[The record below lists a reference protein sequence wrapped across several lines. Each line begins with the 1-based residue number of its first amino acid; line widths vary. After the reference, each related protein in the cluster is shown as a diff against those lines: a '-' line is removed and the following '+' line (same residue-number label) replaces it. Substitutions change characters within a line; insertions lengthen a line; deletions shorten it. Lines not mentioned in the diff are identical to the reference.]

1 MKEIWTS
8 IRRTPYQSF
17 SAFLILFFTLFLT
30 LILFVSLTFLYGTLN
45 YLETKPQV
53 TVYFQNKTEENQ
65 IFKVRDEL
73 MSSGKVLNIKYISKN
88 DAFNIYKQLNKDNP
102 LLLEMVSANILP
114 PSLEIYAKKP
124 IFLPEIAEY
133 LKKQGDIDEV
143 QYEKDIIDKLLV
155 LTNTI
160 RTSALIFFSYLI
172 LMSIVVL
179 TTMILFKIALKESE
193 ITLLKLIGAT
203 NFYIRK
209 PYILESLFLGFSASL
224 LSFGIFSF
232 VVLYFNPFLQSYLK
246 GITTLS
252 VDVFNYPL
260 TIWPLNYIFFGVVF
274 ISISLFG
281 AIIASVASYIATNK
295 YLKV

>member
-8 IRRTPYQSF
+8 IRRTPYQSL

-53 TVYFQNKTEENQ
+53 TVYFQNKTVENH

-88 DAFNIYKQLNKDNP
+88 EAFNIYKQLNKDNP
-102 LLLEMVSANILP
+102 LLLEMVSADILP

-124 IFLPEIAEY
+124 VFLPEIAEY

-160 RTSALIFFSYLI
+160 RRSALIFFSYLI
-172 LMSIVVL
+172 IMSIIVL

-209 PYILESLFLGFSASL
+209 PYILESLFLGISASS

-232 VVLYFNPFLQSYLK
+232 IVFYFNPFLQSYLR
-246 GITTLS
+246 GVASLS

-260 TIWPLNYIFFGVVF
+260 VIWPLNYVFFTIVF
-274 ISISLFG
+274 VSISLFG

>member
-1 MKEIWTS
+1 MNQIMTS
-8 IRRTPYQSF
+8 IRRTPYQSL
-17 SAFLILFFTLFLT
+17 SAFLILFFTLFLS
-30 LILFVSLTFLYGTLN
+30 LMLFVSLTFLNSILS

-53 TVYFQNKTEENQ
+53 TVYFQNKSPENQ

-88 DAFNIYKQLNKDNP
+88 EAFNIYKQLNKDNP
-102 LLLEMVSANILP
+102 LLLEMVSADILP

-124 IFLPEIAEY
+124 IYLPEIAEY

-143 QYEKDIIDKLLV
+143 QYEKDIVDKLLV

-160 RTSALIFFSYLI
+160 RKTASIFFSYLI

-179 TTMILFKIALKESE
+179 TTTILFKIALKESE

-209 PYILESLFLGFSASL
+209 PYIMEGLFLGISASI
-224 LSFGIFSF
+224 LSFGIFCLLAIYS
-232 VVLYFNPFLQSYLK
+232 NPFLQSYLR
-246 GITTLS
+246 GISSLS
-252 VDVFNYPL
+252 VDVFSYKL
-260 TIWPLNYIFFGVVF
+260 IIWPFNYIFFAIVF
-274 ISISLFG
+274 VSSSIFG
-281 AIIASVASYIATNK
+281 AVIATVASYIATNK

>member
-8 IRRTPYQSF
+8 IRRTPYQSL

-53 TVYFQNKTEENQ
+53 SVYFQNKTVENN
-65 IFKVRDEL
+65 IFKVRDDL

-88 DAFNIYKQLNKDNP
+88 EAFNIYKQLNKDNP
-102 LLLEMVSANILP
+102 LLLEMVSADILP

-160 RTSALIFFSYLI
+160 RKSALIFFSYLI
-172 LMSIVVL
+172 IMSIIVL

-209 PYILESLFLGFSASL
+209 PYVLESLFLGISASL

-232 VVLYFNPFLQSYLK
+232 IVFYFNPFLQSYLR
-246 GITTLS
+246 GVTSLS

-260 TIWPLNYIFFGVVF
+260 AIWPLNYVFFTIVF
-274 ISISLFG
+274 VSISLFG

>member
-8 IRRTPYQSF
+8 IRRTPYQSL

-53 TVYFQNKTEENQ
+53 TVYFKNKSVENH

-88 DAFNIYKQLNKDNP
+88 EAFNIYKQLNKDNP
-102 LLLEMVSANILP
+102 LLLEMVSADILP

-124 IFLPEIAEY
+124 VYLPEIAEY

-143 QYEKDIIDKLLV
+143 QYEKDIVDKLLV

-160 RTSALIFFSYLI
+160 RKIALIFFSYLI

-179 TTMILFKIALKESE
+179 TTTILFKIALKESE

-209 PYILESLFLGFSASL
+209 PYIMESLFLGIAASV
-224 LSFGIFSF
+224 LSFGIFSLLA
-232 VVLYFNPFLQSYLK
+232 LYFNPFLQSYLK
-246 GITTLS
+246 GIGSLF
-252 VDVFNYPL
+252 VNVFNYQL
-260 TIWPLNYIFFGVVF
+260 IIWPFNYIFFTIVF
-274 ISISLFG
+274 VSSSVFG
-281 AIIASVASYIATNK
+281 AVIATVASYIATNK

>member
-1 MKEIWTS
+1 MNQILTS
-8 IRRTPYQSF
+8 IRRTPYQSL
-17 SAFLILFFTLFLT
+17 SAFLILFFTLFLS
-30 LILFVSLTFLYGTLN
+30 LMLFVSLTFLYSTLS

-53 TVYFQNKTEENQ
+53 TVYFQNKSLENQ

-73 MSSGKVLNIKYISKN
+73 MRSGKVLNIKYISKN
-88 DAFNIYKQLNKDNP
+88 EAFNIYKQLNKDNP
-102 LLLEMVSANILP
+102 LLLEMVSADILP

-124 IFLPEIAEY
+124 AYLPEIAEY

-143 QYEKDIIDKLLV
+143 QYEKDIVDKLLI

-160 RTSALIFFSYLI
+160 RRTALIFFSYLI

-179 TTMILFKIALKESE
+179 TTTILFKIALKESE

-209 PYILESLFLGFSASL
+209 PYIMESLFLGLTASI
-224 LSFGIFSF
+224 LSFGIFSLLA
-232 VVLYFNPFLQSYLK
+232 LYFNPFLQSYLK
-246 GITTLS
+246 GISFLS
-252 VDVFNYPL
+252 VNVFNYQL
-260 TIWPLNYIFFGVVF
+260 TIWPFNYIFFAIVF
-274 ISISLFG
+274 VSTLIFG
-281 AIIASVASYIATNK
+281 AIIATVASYIATNK

>member
-1 MKEIWTS
+1 MNQIWTS
-8 IRRTPYQSF
+8 IRRTPYQSL

-53 TVYFQNKTEENQ
+53 TVYFQTKAPETQ

-160 RTSALIFFSYLI
+160 RRSALIFFGYLI

-179 TTMILFKIALKESE
+179 TTTILFKIALKESE

-209 PYILESLFLGFSASL
+209 PYVLESLFLGIAAST
-224 LSFGIFSF
+224 LSFSIFSF
-232 VVLYFNPFLQSYLK
+232 IVLYFHPFLQSYLK

-252 VDVFNYPL
+252 IDVSNYSL
-260 TIWPLNYIFFGVVF
+260 VIWPLNYVFFAIVF

-281 AIIASVASYIATNK
+281 AVISSVASYIATNK
-295 YLKV
+295 YLRV

>member
-1 MKEIWTS
+1 MKDIWTS

-53 TVYFQNKTEENQ
+53 TVYFQNKTPENN

-73 MSSGKVLNIKYISKN
+73 MVSGKVSSIKYISKN
-88 DAFNIYKQLNKDNP
+88 DAYNIYKQLNKDNP
-102 LLLEMVSANILP
+102 LLLEMVSADILP

-124 IFLPEIAEY
+124 VYLPEIAEY

-155 LTNTI
+155 LTNTT
-160 RTSALIFFSYLI
+160 RMAALIFFSYLI

-193 ITLLKLIGAT
+193 IILLKLIGAT

-209 PYILESLFLGFSASL
+209 PYIMESLFLGITAST
-224 LSFGIFSF
+224 LSFGIFSLI
-232 VVLYFNPFLQSYLK
+232 VLYFSPFLQSYFK
-246 GITTLS
+246 GITDLS
-252 VDVFNYPL
+252 VDVFNYKL
-260 TIWPLNYIFFGVVF
+260 VIWPLNYIFFSIIFV
-274 ISISLFG
+274 SISLFG
-281 AIIASVASYIATNK
+281 AIISSVASYIATNK

>member
-8 IRRTPYQSF
+8 IRRTPYQSL

-30 LILFVSLTFLYGTLN
+30 LILFVSLTFLYGSLN

-53 TVYFQNKTEENQ
+53 TVYFQNKTPENN
-65 IFKVRDEL
+65 IFKVREEL
-73 MSSGKVLNIKYISKN
+73 MNSGKVSNIKYTNKN
-88 DAFNIYKQLNKDNP
+88 EAFNIYKQDNKDNP
-102 LLLEMVSANILP
+102 LLLEMVSADILP
-114 PSLEIYAKKP
+114 PSLDIYAKKP
-124 IFLPEIAEY
+124 IYLPEIAEY

-143 QYEKDIIDKLLV
+143 QYEKDTIDKLLV

-160 RTSALIFFSYLI
+160 RISALIFFSYLI

-193 ITLLKLIGAT
+193 ITLLRLIGAT

-209 PYILESLFLGFSASL
+209 PYILESLFLGFTASL
-224 LSFGIFSF
+224 LSFGIFSSI
-232 VVLYFNPFLQSYLK
+232 VLYFHSFLQSYLK
-246 GITTLS
+246 GITALS
-252 VDVFNYPL
+252 IDVFNYSL
-260 TIWPLNYIFFGVVF
+260 VIWPLNYIFFAIVF

-281 AIIASVASYIATNK
+281 AIISSVASYIATNK

>member
-8 IRRTPYQSF
+8 IRRTPYQSL
-17 SAFLILFFTLFLT
+17 SAFLILFFTLFLSSM
-30 LILFVSLTFLYGTLN
+30 LFVSLTFLYGTLG

-53 TVYFQNKTEENQ
+53 TVYFQNKALENQ

-73 MSSGKVLNIKYISKN
+73 MSSGKVSNIKYISKN
-88 DAFNIYKQLNKDNP
+88 EAFNIYKQLNKDNP
-102 LLLEMVSANILP
+102 LLLEMVSAEILP

-124 IFLPEIAEY
+124 IYLPEIAEY

-143 QYEKDIIDKLLV
+143 QYEKDIVDKLLI

-160 RTSALIFFSYLI
+160 RKTALIFFSYLI

-179 TTMILFKIALKESE
+179 TTTILFKIALKESE

-209 PYILESLFLGFSASL
+209 PYIMESLFLGTTASI
-224 LSFGIFSF
+224 LSFSIFSLIT
-232 VVLYFNPFLQSYLK
+232 LYLRPFLASYLK
-246 GITTLS
+246 GVTSLS
-252 VDVFNYPL
+252 VNIFNYPL
-260 TIWPLNYIFFGVVF
+260 TVWPLNPLFFGIVF
-274 ISISLFG
+274 VSSLIFG
-281 AIIASVASYIATNK
+281 AVIATVASYIATNK

>member
-8 IRRTPYQSF
+8 IRRTPYQSL

-30 LILFVSLTFLYGTLN
+30 LILFVSLTYLYGALN

-53 TVYFQNKTEENQ
+53 TVYFQNKTEEKQ
-65 IFKVRDEL
+65 IFKIREEL
-73 MSSGKVLNIKYISKN
+73 INSGKVLNIKYISKN
-88 DAFNIYKQLNKDNP
+88 EAFKIYKELNKDNP

-124 IFLPEIAEY
+124 IFLPQIAEY

-143 QYEKDIIDKLLV
+143 QYEKDIIEKLLV

-160 RTSALIFFSYLI
+160 RKSAVIFFSYLI
-172 LMSIVVL
+172 LMSIIVL
-179 TTMILFKIALKESE
+179 TTTILFKIALKESE

-203 NFYIRK
+203 NFYIRG
-209 PYILESLFLGFSASL
+209 PYILESLFLGMVASL

-232 VVLYFNPFLQSYLK
+232 IILYFNSFLQSYFR
-246 GITTLS
+246 GVAILS
-252 VDVFNYPL
+252 VDVFGYQMV
-260 TIWPLNYIFFGVVF
+260 IWPLNIIFFAVVF
-274 ISISLFG
+274 VSISLFG

>member
-1 MKEIWTS
+1 MGQDP
-8 IRRTPYQSF
+8 RD
-17 SAFLILFFTLFLT
+17 
-30 LILFVSLTFLYGTLN
+30 LYL
-45 YLETKPQV
+45 
-53 TVYFQNKTEENQ
+53 
-65 IFKVRDEL
+65 L
-73 MSSGKVLNIKYISKN
+73 MSSGKVLNIKYISKQ

-160 RTSALIFFSYLI
+160 RMSALIFFSYLI
-172 LMSIVVL
+172 LMSIIVL

-209 PYILESLFLGFSASL
+209 PYILESLFLGITAST

-232 VVLYFNPFLQSYLK
+232 IVLYFNPFLQSYFK
-246 GITTLS
+246 GITALS
-252 VDVFNYPL
+252 VDVFNYSL
-260 TIWPLNYIFFGVVF
+260 VIWPLNYIFFAIVF
-274 ISISLFG
+274 VSISLFG
-281 AIIASVASYIATNK
+281 VVIASVASYIATNK

>member
-8 IRRTPYQSF
+8 IRRTPYQSL

-53 TVYFQNKTEENQ
+53 TVYFQNKTVENH

-88 DAFNIYKQLNKDNP
+88 EAFNIYKQLNKDNP
-102 LLLEMVSANILP
+102 LLLEMVSADILP

-124 IFLPEIAEY
+124 VFLPEIAEY

-160 RTSALIFFSYLI
+160 RRSALIFFSYLI
-172 LMSIVVL
+172 IMSIIVL

-193 ITLLKLIGAT
+193 ITLLRLIGAT

-209 PYILESLFLGFSASL
+209 PYILESLFLGISASS

-232 VVLYFNPFLQSYLK
+232 IVFYFNPFLQSYLR
-246 GITTLS
+246 GVTSLS
-252 VDVFNYPL
+252 VDIFNYPL
-260 TIWPLNYIFFGVVF
+260 AIWPLNYVFFTIVF
-274 ISISLFG
+274 VSISLFG

>member
-8 IRRTPYQSF
+8 IRRTPYQSL

-73 MSSGKVLNIKYISKN
+73 MSSGKVSSIKYISKN

-114 PSLEIYAKKP
+114 PSLEIFAKKP
-124 IFLPEIAEY
+124 IYLPEIAEY

-160 RTSALIFFSYLI
+160 RMSALIFFSYLI
-172 LMSIVVL
+172 LMSIIVL

-209 PYILESLFLGFSASL
+209 PYVLESLFLGMAASV

-232 VVLYFNPFLQSYLK
+232 IVLYFHPFLQSYLK
-246 GITTLS
+246 GITVLS

-260 TIWPLNYIFFGVVF
+260 VIWPLNYVFFTIVF
-274 ISISLFG
+274 VSISLFG
-281 AIIASVASYIATNK
+281 AVISSAASYIATNK

>member
-8 IRRTPYQSF
+8 IRRTPYQSL
-17 SAFLILFFTLFLT
+17 SAFLILFFTLFLS
-30 LILFVSLTFLYGTLN
+30 LMLFVSLTFLYGALG

-53 TVYFQNKTEENQ
+53 TVYFQKKTPETQ

-73 MSSGKVLNIKYISKN
+73 MSSGKVLNIKYTN
-88 DAFNIYKQLNKDNP
+88 QNEAFNIYKQLNKDNP
-102 LLLEMVSANILP
+102 LLLEMVSADILP

-124 IFLPEIAEY
+124 VYLPEIAEY

-143 QYEKDIIDKLLV
+143 QYEKDIVDKLLV

-160 RTSALIFFSYLI
+160 RKTALIFFSYLI

-179 TTMILFKIALKESE
+179 TTTILFKIALKESE

-209 PYILESLFLGFSASL
+209 PYIMESLFLGIAASV
-224 LSFGIFSF
+224 LSFGIFSLLA
-232 VVLYFNPFLQSYLK
+232 LYFNPFLQSYLK
-246 GITTLS
+246 GISSLS
-252 VDVFNYPL
+252 VNVFNYQL
-260 TIWPLNYIFFGVVF
+260 TIWPLNYIFFAIVF
-274 ISISLFG
+274 ISSSVFG
-281 AIIASVASYIATNK
+281 AVIATVASYIATNK

>member
-1 MKEIWTS
+1 MREIWTS

-17 SAFLILFFTLFLT
+17 SSFLILFFTLFLT

-53 TVYFQNKTEENQ
+53 TVYFQNKTPENN

-73 MSSGKVLNIKYISKN
+73 MDSGKVLNIKYISKN

-102 LLLEMVSANILP
+102 LLLEMVSADILP

-160 RTSALIFFSYLI
+160 RMSALIFFSYLI

-209 PYILESLFLGFSASL
+209 PYILESLFLGITAST
-224 LSFGIFSF
+224 LSFGIFALAVF
-232 VVLYFNPFLQSYLK
+232 YFSPFLQSYFK
-246 GITTLS
+246 GIATLS
-252 VDVFNYPL
+252 VDMFSYKMV
-260 TIWPLNYIFFGVVF
+260 IWPLNYIFFTTIF
-274 ISISLFG
+274 ASISLFG
-281 AIIASVASYIATNK
+281 AIIATVASYIATNK

>member
-1 MKEIWTS
+1 MNQIWTS

-53 TVYFQNKTEENQ
+53 TVYFQKKTPETQ
-65 IFKVRDEL
+65 IFKIREEL
-73 MSSGKVLNIKYISKN
+73 MNSGKVLNIKYTN
-88 DAFNIYKQLNKDNP
+88 QNEAFNIYKQDNKDNP
-102 LLLEMVSANILP
+102 LLLEMVSADILP
-114 PSLEIYAKKP
+114 SSLEIYAKKP

-143 QYEKDIIDKLLV
+143 QYEKDIIDKLLI

-160 RTSALIFFSYLI
+160 RMSALIFFSYLI

-193 ITLLKLIGAT
+193 IALLRLIGAT

-209 PYILESLFLGFSASL
+209 PYIMESLFLGFTASL
-224 LSFGIFSF
+224 LSFGIFSSI
-232 VVLYFNPFLQSYLK
+232 VLYFNPFLQSYLK
-246 GITTLS
+246 GITNLS
-252 VDVFNYPL
+252 VDVFNYSL
-260 TIWPLNYIFFGVVF
+260 VIWPLNYIFFAIVF
-274 ISISLFG
+274 VSISLFG

>member
-1 MKEIWTS
+1 MKDIWTS
-8 IRRTPYQSF
+8 IRRTPYQSL

-53 TVYFQNKTEENQ
+53 TVYFQTKAPETQ

-160 RTSALIFFSYLI
+160 RMSALIFFSYLI
-172 LMSIVVL
+172 LMSIIVL

-209 PYILESLFLGFSASL
+209 PYILESLFLGITAST

-232 VVLYFNPFLQSYLK
+232 IVLYFNPFLQSYFK

-260 TIWPLNYIFFGVVF
+260 VIWPLNYIFFAIVF

-281 AIIASVASYIATNK
+281 VVIASVASYIATNK